1 MIEILLKRLYTSN
14 GNGATLGYFTTA
26 DREKLN
32 LSPICFSLERPL
44 LSNGK
49 NNVRDNKITEINESC
64 CINIGEYKATQ
75 TFSPKFRKKYYLLEN
90 VEGRSGILIHP
101 ANTILQ
107 LLGCIAPFDT
117 MINCEVKRVVI
128 KNRYLAHGSQKS
140 LDALHDFTKNEDI
153 LLKITDNEPQLVLSK
168 LKKKN
173 PNLIITL

>member
-32 LSPICFSLERPL
+32 FDPICFSLERPL

-49 NNVRDNKITEINESC
+49 NNVRDNKFTEINESC
-64 CINIGEYKATQ
+64 CIKIGEYKATQ

-90 VEGRSGILIHP
+90 VEGRNGILIHP

-107 LLGCIAPFDT
+107 LLGCIAPVDV
-117 MINCEVKRVVI
+117 INNQEVKKVVI
-128 KNRYLAHGSQKS
+128 KNRYFAHSSQKS
-140 LDALHDFTKNEDI
+140 LDALHNFTKNEDI

>member
-32 LSPICFSLERPL
+32 FDPICFSLERPF
-44 LSNGK
+44 LSDGK
-49 NNVRDNKITEINESC
+49 NNVRDNKKTEENESC
-64 CINIGEYKATQ
+64 CINIGKYKATRVL
-75 TFSPKFRKKYYLLEN
+75 SPTLKKKYYLLDD

-101 ANTILQ
+101 ANNITE
-107 LLGCIAPFDT
+107 LLGCIAPVDT
-117 MINCEVKRVVI
+117 IINQAIEKMIVKN
-128 KNRYLAHGSQKS
+128 KYLGVDSQK
-140 LDALHDFTKNEDI
+140 ALNKLCDFTKNEDI
-153 LLKITDNEPQLVLSK
+153 LLNITDNEPQLVLSR

>member
-14 GNGATLGYFTTA
+14 GDGATIGYFTTA

-32 LSPICFSLERPL
+32 FDPICFSLERPL

-49 NNVRDNKITEINESC
+49 NNVRDNKKTKENESC
-64 CINIGEYKATQ
+64 CINIGKYKATRVLSP
-75 TFSPKFRKKYYLLEN
+75 TFKKKYYLLEN

-101 ANTILQ
+101 ANNITE
-107 LLGCIAPFDT
+107 LLGCIAPVDT
-117 MINCEVKRVVI
+117 FINQAIKKVVI
-128 KNRYLAHGSQKS
+128 KGVDSQKS
-140 LDALHDFTKNEDI
+140 LNKLCDFTKNQDI
-153 LLKITDNEPQLVLSK
+153 LLTIIDNESELVLSR

>member
-32 LSPICFSLERPL
+32 FDPICFSLERPCF
-44 LSNGK
+44 SNGE
-49 NNVRDNKITEINESC
+49 NNVRDNKTTNNNESC
-64 CINIGEYKATQ
+64 CINIGKYKATQ
-75 TFSPKFRKKYYLLEN
+75 VLSPKFKKKYYLLEN

-101 ANTILQ
+101 ANNMTE
-107 LLGCIAPFDT
+107 LLGCIAPVDT
-117 MINCEVKRVVI
+117 FINQAINKIII
-128 KNRYLAHGSQKS
+128 KDKYLGVDSQK
-140 LDALHDFTKNEDI
+140 ALNKLCDFTKNQDI
-153 LLKITDNEPQLVLSK
+153 LLTIIDNESELVLSR